1 MKADDILEQSAD
13 LFRYK
18 RTQYGNNYLV
28 IGKVMADMFPNGLH
42 IKTEEDWNRIHLFL
56 LTVVKLTRYA
66 NNYEKGGH
74 TDSTADAIV
83 YFAMLQELDDE
94 YRKMEDAEI
103 LGVKNEKA

>member
-28 IGKVMADMFPNGLH
+28 IGKVMSSMFPNGLSVV
-42 IKTEEDWNRIHLFL
+42 TEDDWNRLHLLL

-66 NNYEKGGH
+66 NNYQNGGH
-74 TDSTADAIV
+74 TDSIADAIV
-83 YFAMLQELDDE
+83 YFAMLQELDDDFRAKE
-94 YRKMEDAEI
+94 EAEI
-103 LGVKNEKA
+103 LGVKNETP